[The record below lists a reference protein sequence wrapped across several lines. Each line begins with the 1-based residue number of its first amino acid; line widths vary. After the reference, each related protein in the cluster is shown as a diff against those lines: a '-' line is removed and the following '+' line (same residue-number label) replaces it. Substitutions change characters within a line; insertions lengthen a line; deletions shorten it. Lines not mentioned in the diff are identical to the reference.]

1 MNITLA
7 SILAYLVLQFG
18 IGLWASRRI
27 RSENDYLIAGRQLGY
42 TLALFSIFATWFGAE
57 TVVGSAGNAYRG
69 GVSLASA
76 EPFGYGLC
84 LLLMA
89 VVFAGPLWR
98 RRLTTLADLYRERYS
113 RAVERLAAVILIPG
127 SLLWAA
133 AQIRAFG
140 HVIAT
145 AGNGIPVDTGI
156 AVATAFVMLYTVFG
170 GLLADALTDL
180 MQGVM
185 LTVGLLAVL
194 VALLLHVVAQGE
206 ATSSLAAPVAF
217 LPAAAASPLELLEEW
232 ATPVL
237 GSVVAAELVGRIVA
251 ARAEEVARRAALSA
265 AGLYLAVGLVPVAI
279 GLIGRQVVPGLSD
292 AEQVIPA
299 VALDLL
305 PTAFYAIFAG
315 GLISAILSTV
325 DSTLLIASGIMS
337 HNILVPLLRVGEE
350 RTKVRMARAGVLVF
364 GAVAYL
370 LAVRSDG
377 VFSLVELASGFGSA
391 GVTVTVTFALFTRLG
406 GPLTAAATLLAGLIG
421 FVATLLAGGHYPFL
435 VSLALALSVYL
446 LGSLLGRR
454 ARLHPD
460 RTRLSRHR
468 QL

>member
-7 SILAYLVLQFG
+7 SILAYLLLQFG
-18 IGLWASRRI
+18 IGVWASRRI
-27 RSENDYLIAGRQLGY
+27 RSESDYLVAGRQLGPA
-42 TLALFSIFATWFGAE
+42 LALFSIFATWFGAE
-57 TVVGSAGNAYRG
+57 TVVGSAGNAYRE

-89 VVFAGPLWR
+89 AVFAGPLWR

-113 RAVERLAAVILIPG
+113 VGVERLAALVLIPG

-140 HVIAT
+140 HVISTAGDGISVEIGIAAAT
-145 AGNGIPVDTGI
+145 AL
-156 AVATAFVMLYTVFG
+156 VMIYTVFG

-180 MQGVM
+180 VQGAM
-185 LTVGLLAVL
+185 LAVGLLAVL
-194 VALLLHVVAQGE
+194 AAVLLHVDWRSE
-206 ATSSLAAPVAF
+206 SILAAAGSVTL
-217 LPAAAASPLELLEEW
+217 LPREQNALDLLEEW

-251 ARAEEVARRAALSA
+251 VRAERIARRATFSAGALYIA
-265 AGLYLAVGLVPVAI
+265 LGLVPLVI
-279 GLIGRQVVPGLSD
+279 GLVGRQIVPELSD

-305 PTAFYAIFAG
+305 PPVFYAVFAG

-337 HNILVPLLRVGEE
+337 HNILVPLFRVRDERVKVRIARVG
-350 RTKVRMARAGVLVF
+350 VVAF
-364 GAVAYL
+364 GIVAYF
-370 LAVRSDG
+370 LAVHSDG
-377 VFSLVELASGFGSA
+377 VFSLVEMASGFGSA
-391 GVTVTVTFALFTRLG
+391 GITVTVTFALFTRMG
-406 GPLTAAATLLAGLIG
+406 GPATAAATLLSGVVA
-421 FVATLLAGGHYPFL
+421 FVGTSLVGGKRPFL
-435 VSLALALSVYL
+435 VSLGVALCAYLAGALLEKLDGRS
-446 LGSLLGRR
+446 SRPFPESGRR
-454 ARLHPD
+454 
-460 RTRLSRHR
+460 
-468 QL
+468 